1 MNEHEWGTM
10 GCLGS
15 QSTTSCVVLCSSILG
30 GGSWPTKIWLG
41 RPNFHPEFDA
51 KTLRKFWVKETLEI
65 CWEAG
70 IRFLFGEKL
79 SPGFVKSLK
88 VQLFLSFGIAGA
100 GFRFLEFF
108 GGEAGALLPPPY
120 ALARC
125 QPHQHST
132 SSNLHLGKKPHD
144 RNNLPETPEQE
155 ISFGGPNNLV
165 VWGERIRRWPFSPK
179 TVKALTSALMSAPI
193 LSSTP
198 EVSYNFT
205 KVSGDSLNCAWNV
218 PRHNTDCG
226 GAILCVCGS
235 GWVVCFAWFNCCV
248 FRTDMEIVA
257 KKTSIQGFWWWLWE
271 GCFGVSGWMAY
282 FKGKFWGVEL
292 VCKEVHNSDHAGWVD
307 CLRREVFRIG
317 QWDRCH
323 LKGLKDQGRTEPIS

>member
-1 MNEHEWGTM
+1 M
-10 GCLGS
+10 
-15 QSTTSCVVLCSSILG
+15 
-30 GGSWPTKIWLG
+30 
-41 RPNFHPEFDA
+41 
-51 KTLRKFWVKETLEI
+51 LEI

-165 VWGERIRRWPFSPK
+165 V
-179 TVKALTSALMSAPI
+179 
-193 LSSTP
+193 
-198 EVSYNFT
+198 
-205 KVSGDSLNCAWNV
+205 
-218 PRHNTDCG
+218 
-226 GAILCVCGS
+226 
-235 GWVVCFAWFNCCV
+235 
-248 FRTDMEIVA
+248 
-257 KKTSIQGFWWWLWE
+257 
-271 GCFGVSGWMAY
+271 
-282 FKGKFWGVEL
+282 
-292 VCKEVHNSDHAGWVD
+292 
-307 CLRREVFRIG
+307 
-317 QWDRCH
+317 
-323 LKGLKDQGRTEPIS
+323 